1 MSMTETETDSGCTI
15 KLPAVLDLEAAK
27 GLLDALKRKSDSAKA
42 VSIDAADVEVLALPC
57 AQVLLAAVKS
67 PSSISVVN
75 HSDAFVGAFAEL
87 GIAWDNQ
94 PATQPADQPNTQT
107 TDQPAAQPADQP
119 AAQSTDQSVNVMDE
133 PQPEIADG
141 GGESEVPM
149 NKRILTIDDSKTMRD
164 MLMLT
169 LQDSGFDVIQAVD
182 GQDGIDVLARE
193 KNVDVIITD
202 INMPKMDGYGVLEHV
217 RKNPIYDATPIL
229 VLTTESD
236 TEKKER
242 ARGLGATGFIV
253 KPFNPISLVEVIRKV
268 SP

>member
-1 MSMTETETDSGCTI
+1 MTETETDSGCTI

-27 GLLDALKRKSDSAKA
+27 GLLDALKSKSDSAKA
-42 VSIDAADVEVLALPC
+42 VLIDAADVEVLALPC

-67 PSSISVVN
+67 PSTISVVN

-87 GIAWDNQ
+87 GIAWDHQ
-94 PATQPADQPNTQT
+94 PATQPADQP
-107 TDQPAAQPADQP
+107 AAQSTDQP

-133 PQPEIADG
+133 PQPEIAAG

-149 NKRILTIDDSKTMRD
+149 SKRILTIDDSKTMRD

-169 LQDSGFDVIQAVD
+169 LQDSGFEVIQAVD

-217 RKNPIYDATPIL
+217 RKNPVYDATPIL

>member
-1 MSMTETETDSGCTI
+1 MTETETDSGCTI

-42 VSIDAADVEVLALPC
+42 VLIDAADVEVLALPC

-67 PSSISVVN
+67 PSPISVVN

-87 GIAWDNQ
+87 GIVWNHQ
-94 PATQPADQPNTQT
+94 PATQPADQS
-107 TDQPAAQPADQP
+107 AAQPADQP

-133 PQPEIADG
+133 PQPEIAEG

-149 NKRILTIDDSKTMRD
+149 SKRILTIDDSKTMRD

-169 LQDSGFDVIQAVD
+169 LQDSGFEVIQAVD

-217 RKNPIYDATPIL
+217 RKNPVYDATPIL

>member
-42 VSIDAADVEVLALPC
+42 VLIDAADVEVLALPC

-67 PSSISVVN
+67 PSPISVVN

-87 GIAWDNQ
+87 GIAWNH
-94 PATQPADQPNTQT
+94 
-107 TDQPAAQPADQP
+107 QPAAQPADQP

-149 NKRILTIDDSKTMRD
+149 SKRILTIDDSKTMRD

-169 LQDSGFDVIQAVD
+169 LQDSGFEVIQAVD

>member
-1 MSMTETETDSGCTI
+1 MTETETDSGCTI

-27 GLLDALKRKSDSAKA
+27 GLLDALKLKSDSAKA
-42 VSIDAADVEVLALPC
+42 VLIDAADVEVLALPC

-67 PSSISVVN
+67 PSQISVVN

-87 GIAWDNQ
+87 GIAWNH
-94 PATQPADQPNTQT
+94 
-107 TDQPAAQPADQP
+107 QPAAQPADQP

-149 NKRILTIDDSKTMRD
+149 SKRILTIDDSKTMRD

-169 LQDSGFDVIQAVD
+169 LQDSGFEVIQAVD

-217 RKNPIYDATPIL
+217 RKNPLYDATPIL

>member
-1 MSMTETETDSGCTI
+1 MTETETDSGCTI

-42 VSIDAADVEVLALPC
+42 VLIDAADVEVLALPC

-67 PSSISVVN
+67 PSPISVVN

-87 GIAWDNQ
+87 GIAWN
-94 PATQPADQPNTQT
+94 N
-107 TDQPAAQPADQP
+107 QPAAQPADQP

-141 GGESEVPM
+141 GKESEVPM
-149 NKRILTIDDSKTMRD
+149 SKRILTIDDSKTMRD

-169 LQDSGFDVIQAVD
+169 LQDSGFEVIQAVD
-182 GQDGIDVLARE
+182 GQDGIEVLARE

-217 RKNPIYDATPIL
+217 RKNPLYDATPIL

>member
-1 MSMTETETDSGCTI
+1 MTETETDSGCTI

-27 GLLDALKRKSDSAKA
+27 GLLDALKRKLDSAKA
-42 VSIDAADVEVLALPC
+42 VLIDAADVEVLALPC

-67 PSSISVVN
+67 PSTISVVN

-87 GIAWDNQ
+87 GIAWN
-94 PATQPADQPNTQT
+94 N
-107 TDQPAAQPADQP
+107 QPAAQPADQP

-133 PQPEIADG
+133 PQPEIAEG

-149 NKRILTIDDSKTMRD
+149 SKRILTIDDSKTMRD

-169 LQDSGFDVIQAVD
+169 LQDSGFEVIQAVD

-217 RKNPIYDATPIL
+217 RKNPVYDATPIL

>member
-1 MSMTETETDSGCTI
+1 MTETETDSGCTI

-27 GLLDALKRKSDSAKA
+27 GLLDVLKRKSDSAKA

-57 AQVLLAAVKS
+57 AQVLLAAVKL
-67 PSSISVVN
+67 PGQISVVN

-87 GIAWDNQ
+87 GIAWDHQ
-94 PATQPADQPNTQT
+94 PATQS
-107 TDQPAAQPADQP
+107 ADQP
-119 AAQSTDQSVNVMDE
+119 AAQSTDQPAAQFTDQSVNVMDE

-149 NKRILTIDDSKTMRD
+149 SKRILTIDDSKTMRD

-169 LQDSGFDVIQAVD
+169 LQDSGFEVIQAVD

-217 RKNPIYDATPIL
+217 RKNPVYDATPIL

>member
-27 GLLDALKRKSDSAKA
+27 GLLDALKSKSDTAKA
-42 VSIDAADVEVLALPC
+42 VLIDAADVEVLALPC

-67 PSSISVVN
+67 PSPISVAN

-87 GIAWDNQ
+87 GITWNHQ
-94 PATQPADQPNTQT
+94 PATQPADQP
-107 TDQPAAQPADQP
+107 AAQPADQS

-133 PQPEIADG
+133 PQPEIAAG

-169 LQDSGFDVIQAVD
+169 LQDSGFEVIQAVD

-217 RKNPIYDATPIL
+217 RKNPVYDATPIL

>member
-1 MSMTETETDSGCTI
+1 MTETETDSGCTI

-67 PSSISVVN
+67 PSTISVVN

-87 GIAWDNQ
+87 GIAWDHQ
-94 PATQPADQPNTQT
+94 PAT
-107 TDQPAAQPADQP
+107 QPADQP

>member
-42 VSIDAADVEVLALPC
+42 VLIDAADVEVLALPC

-67 PSSISVVN
+67 PSPISVVN

-87 GIAWDNQ
+87 GIAWN
-94 PATQPADQPNTQT
+94 N
-107 TDQPAAQPADQP
+107 QPAAQPADQP

-141 GGESEVPM
+141 GKESEVPM
-149 NKRILTIDDSKTMRD
+149 SKRILTIDDSKTMRD

-169 LQDSGFDVIQAVD
+169 LQDSGFEVIQAVD
-182 GQDGIDVLARE
+182 GQDGIEVLARE

-217 RKNPIYDATPIL
+217 RKNPLYDATPIL

>member
-27 GLLDALKRKSDSAKA
+27 GLLDALKRKLDSAKA
-42 VSIDAADVEVLALPC
+42 VLIDAADVEVLALPC

-67 PSSISVVN
+67 PSTISVVN

-87 GIAWDNQ
+87 GIAWN
-94 PATQPADQPNTQT
+94 N
-107 TDQPAAQPADQP
+107 QPAAQPADQP

-133 PQPEIADG
+133 PQPEIAEG

-149 NKRILTIDDSKTMRD
+149 SKRILTIDDSKTMRD

-169 LQDSGFDVIQAVD
+169 LQDSGFEVIQAVD

-217 RKNPIYDATPIL
+217 RKNPVYDATPIL

>member
-1 MSMTETETDSGCTI
+1 MTETETDSGCTI

-27 GLLDALKRKSDSAKA
+27 GLLDALKRKLDSAKA
-42 VSIDAADVEVLALPC
+42 VLIDAADVEVLALPC

-67 PSSISVVN
+67 PSTISVVN

-87 GIAWDNQ
+87 GIAWNH
-94 PATQPADQPNTQT
+94 
-107 TDQPAAQPADQP
+107 QPAAQPADQP

-149 NKRILTIDDSKTMRD
+149 SKRILTIDDSKTMRD

-169 LQDSGFDVIQAVD
+169 LQDSGFEVIQAVD

-217 RKNPIYDATPIL
+217 RKNPAYDATPIL

>member
-42 VSIDAADVEVLALPC
+42 VLIDAADVEVLALPC

-67 PSSISVVN
+67 PSIISVMN

-87 GIAWDNQ
+87 GIAWNH
-94 PATQPADQPNTQT
+94 
-107 TDQPAAQPADQP
+107 QPAAQPADQP
-119 AAQSTDQSVNVMDE
+119 AAQSTDQSVNVMNE

-149 NKRILTIDDSKTMRD
+149 SKRILTIDDSKTMRD

-169 LQDSGFDVIQAVD
+169 LQDSGFEVIQAVD

-217 RKNPIYDATPIL
+217 RKNPVYDATPIL

>member
-1 MSMTETETDSGCTI
+1 MTETETDSGCTI

-42 VSIDAADVEVLALPC
+42 VLIDAADVEVLALPC
-57 AQVLLAAVKS
+57 AQVLLAAVKPPS
-67 PSSISVVN
+67 PISVVN

-87 GIAWDNQ
+87 GITWNHQ
-94 PATQPADQPNTQT
+94 PATQPADQP
-107 TDQPAAQPADQP
+107 AAQPADQS

-141 GGESEVPM
+141 GAESEVPM
-149 NKRILTIDDSKTMRD
+149 SKRILTIDDSKTMRD

-169 LQDSGFDVIQAVD
+169 LQDSGFEVIQAVD

-217 RKNPIYDATPIL
+217 RKNPMYDATPIL